1 MYVSPW
7 GQDEQAEYLEKEKK
21 LLESQKK
28 EVEDYHQTMW

>member
-1 MYVSPW
+1 MNSLCIV
-7 GQDEQAEYLEKEKK
+7 EKQKK

>member
-1 MYVSPW
+1 MYYPGVKMNRLSIV
-7 GQDEQAEYLEKEKK
+7 EKEKK